1 MRDQEEAFLRKQMN
15 PRKAKEIAEQKYR
28 VIIFSNDFYLFIT
41 LIRNQM
47 LNLFISLQERLQE
60 LELRL
65 HEEEVAE
72 RMNIE
77 HKKAVIIDAFNR
89 QEEQLDDSKLVSILN
104 FFCLCV

>member
-1 MRDQEEAFLRKQMN
+1 MES
-15 PRKAKEIAEQKYR
+15 KAID
-28 VIIFSNDFYLFIT
+28 VFFIFSF
-41 LIRNQM
+41 
-47 LNLFISLQERLQE
+47 QERLQE

-89 QEEQLDDSKLVSILN
+89 QEEQLDDSKLVNIYNWLQK
-104 FFCLCV
+104 FFFI

>member
-1 MRDQEEAFLRKQMN
+1 M
-15 PRKAKEIAEQKYR
+15 
-28 VIIFSNDFYLFIT
+28 
-41 LIRNQM
+41 
-47 LNLFISLQERLQE
+47 QE

-89 QEEQLDDSKLVSILN
+89 QEEQLDDSKLVSLCLN
-104 FFCLCV
+104 FFRGILIYMFVYSIKLSLIHAYILLTCIKLSFIL